1 MNAPARRF
9 AAAEVIAPELVRR
22 FASDLA
28 RLWAEDSEGSAR
40 LGVAVSGG
48 PDSLALLLLAVEAL
62 PDRVAAATVDHG
74 LRPDSAAEAAMV
86 ARVCRERGVAHET
99 LPITLPAG
107 NVQAQGRV
115 ARYAALADWAGS
127 RGLAAIVTA
136 HHADDQAETLLM
148 RLNRGSGLAGLSGV
162 RARTIMAGHLPVL
175 RPLLGWRKADLEA
188 VCRVSGLTPAHD
200 PGNDDTRYERVAMR
214 QLLAANPL
222 LDAAALTRSAAHLA
236 EAEDA
241 LQEWLE
247 IRWNTDVTETPSG
260 LRYCP
265 HGTRH
270 VRLKVLERAIA
281 TFGNNPRGAALAA
294 LLDRL
299 DAGKGGNIAG
309 VQVTP
314 TGGGWSLCL
323 EQPRRS

>member
-127 RGLAAIVTA
+127 RAGASR
-136 HHADDQAETLLM
+136 HRH
-148 RLNRGSGLAGLSGV
+148 RPSCRRSGG
-162 RARTIMAGHLPVL
+162 
-175 RPLLGWRKADLEA
+175 D
-188 VCRVSGLTPAHD
+188 PAHASQSWKRA
-200 PGNDDTRYERVAMR
+200 GRV
-214 QLLAANPL
+214 
-222 LDAAALTRSAAHLA
+222 
-236 EAEDA
+236 
-241 LQEWLE
+241 
-247 IRWNTDVTETPSG
+247 IR
-260 LRYCP
+260 C
-265 HGTRH
+265 
-270 VRLKVLERAIA
+270 
-281 TFGNNPRGAALAA
+281 
-294 LLDRL
+294 
-299 DAGKGGNIAG
+299 AG
-309 VQVTP
+309 
-314 TGGGWSLCL
+314 
-323 EQPRRS
+323 